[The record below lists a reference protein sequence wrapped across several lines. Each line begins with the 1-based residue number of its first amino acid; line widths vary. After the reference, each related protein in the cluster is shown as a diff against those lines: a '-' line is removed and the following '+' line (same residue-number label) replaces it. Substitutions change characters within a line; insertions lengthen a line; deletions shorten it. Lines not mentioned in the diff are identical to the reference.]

1 MGAAVAKKNKRN
13 GLLTSAEYMALPDDG
28 NRYEL
33 IFGELVMSPSARFGH
48 GSVMAHVGGRLSDFV
63 RSRKLGS
70 VSVETDIVMGKH
82 IVLRPDICFVSKRQ
96 SGIIREHIY
105 GAPDLAVEITSPSN
119 WQMDVFAKMHEY
131 ERFGIREYWV
141 LDIVDQRFK
150 AYQWCLRGKRYHGG
164 LVQGR
169 EIKSLVLKGFK
180 LNLEDVWALATW

>member
-1 MGAAVAKKNKRN
+1 MGAAVAKKHKRN
-13 GLLTSAEYMALPDDG
+13 GLLTSADYMALPDDG

-33 IFGELVMSPSARFGH
+33 IHGELVMSPSASYGH
-48 GSVMAHVGGRLSDFV
+48 SEVIVHVASRLTEFV
-63 RSRKLGS
+63 RRRKLGR
-70 VSVETDIVMGKH
+70 VGIETDVIVDKNV
-82 IVLRPDICFVSKRQ
+82 ILRPDINFVAKSQ
-96 SGIIREHIY
+96 LSIIREHIY

-119 WQMDVFAKMHEY
+119 WQMDVFAKIHEY

-141 LDIVDQRFK
+141 LDIVDQRYK

-180 LNLEDVWALATW
+180 LNLEDVWASATW

>member
-1 MGAAVAKKNKRN
+1 MGAALAKKHKRN

-33 IFGELVMSPSARFGH
+33 IHGELVMSPSSNFGH
-48 GSVMAHVGGRLSDFV
+48 GSVALYVAGKMSDYA
-63 RSRKLGS
+63 RRKKLGR
-70 VSVETDIVMGKH
+70 VTIETDVVIAKAL
-82 IVLRPDICFVSKRQ
+82 VLRPDIAFVSSNQ
-96 SGIIREHIY
+96 LAIIRGHIY
-105 GAPDLAVEITSPSN
+105 GPPDLAVEITSPSN
-119 WQMDVFAKMHEY
+119 WQMDVFAKMREY

-141 LDIVDQRFK
+141 LDIVDQRYK

-180 LNLEDVWALATW
+180 LNLEDVWASATW

>member
-1 MGAAVAKKNKRN
+1 MGAAVAKKHKRN
-13 GLLTSAEYMALPDDG
+13 GLLTSADYMALPDDG

-33 IFGELVMSPSARFGH
+33 IHGELIESPSILFEH
-48 GSVMAHVGGRLSDFV
+48 GSTVAFVGGLVQQFARDN
-63 RSRKLGS
+63 KLGR
-70 VSVETDIVMGKH
+70 VSSRVDIVVDDT
-82 IVLRPDICFVSKRQ
+82 IVLCPDVVYVSANRM
-96 SGIIREHIY
+96 GIVQDHIY

-141 LDIVDQRFK
+141 LDIVDQRYK

-180 LNLEDVWALATW
+180 LNLEDVWASATW